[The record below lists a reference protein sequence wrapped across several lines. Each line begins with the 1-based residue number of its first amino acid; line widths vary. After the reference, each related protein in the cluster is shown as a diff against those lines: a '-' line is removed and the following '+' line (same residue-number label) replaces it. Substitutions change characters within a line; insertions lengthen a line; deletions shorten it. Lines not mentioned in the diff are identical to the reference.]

1 MADSDQ
7 KSVSSKVDEKH
18 AIAEHVEASSHL
30 DLDDLDSIENTES
43 SRYAWLVSITAGVG
57 GLLFGYDTGIISAIL
72 VYLNADLGVVLN
84 GSQKELITS
93 ITSGGAFLGAIC
105 AGLFADKYGRKLP
118 IYIGCALFIVGA
130 VIQAASFSIAQMTIG
145 RLIVGLGVG
154 SAAMIVP
161 VGIILGRMSQKSY

>member
-1 MADSDQ
+1 MADSDR
-7 KSVSSKVDEKH
+7 KSVSFKTDEKH
-18 AIAEHVEASSHL
+18 PVAEYVETSSHL

-118 IYIGCALFIVGA
+118 IYVGCALFIVGA

-161 VGIILGRMSQKSY
+161 VGIILRRMSQKSD